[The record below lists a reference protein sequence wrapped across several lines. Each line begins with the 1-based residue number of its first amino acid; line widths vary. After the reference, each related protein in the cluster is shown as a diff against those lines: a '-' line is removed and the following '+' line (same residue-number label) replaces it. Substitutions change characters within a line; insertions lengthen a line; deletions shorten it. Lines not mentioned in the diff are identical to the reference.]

1 MCLCDRILGSF
12 FLYFCV
18 FSNICVYIYV
28 YVFFFYIAALNIT
41 PWAFFFFFFFHDLSI
56 CYRSP
61 LHGSSLDLGVWLC
74 STILST
80 PNLLCFELIFSV
92 IPMHYLF
99 LLFFFFTILGP
110 LYTID
115 FFLLKSSD
123 PYCLNSGLTY
133 LYSLP
138 DEFK

>member
-41 PWAFFFFFFFHDLSI
+41 PWAFFFFFFFMIFQPVTDLHSMA
-56 CYRSP
+56 
-61 LHGSSLDLGVWLC
+61 LHWTLVSGYALRYSLLLTSCASSLFFQLFPC
-74 STILST
+74 I
-80 PNLLCFELIFSV
+80 IFF
-92 IPMHYLF
+92 YF
-99 LLFFFFTILGP
+99 FFFFTILGP